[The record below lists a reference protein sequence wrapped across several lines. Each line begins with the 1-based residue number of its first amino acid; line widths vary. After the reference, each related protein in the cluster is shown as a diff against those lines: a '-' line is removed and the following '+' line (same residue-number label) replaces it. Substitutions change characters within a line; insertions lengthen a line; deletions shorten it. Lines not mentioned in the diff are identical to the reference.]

1 MKIAVLGRS
10 EILYGVVETILEN
23 GHEVTS
29 IVSPLEAPEYSR
41 TSEDFRALAQ
51 AHGIPFSS
59 GLAMSELT
67 RFLESGEPDIG
78 VSVNYPL
85 VISSEVIDSLPLGIL
100 NVHGGDLPRY
110 RGNACQ
116 AWAILNGEDR
126 IGLCVH
132 KMEGGK
138 LDSGDIIS
146 RDYFPVDVSTSITSV
161 HEWITARSP
170 ALVLEALTSLDD
182 DPSFLLEKQSESG
195 KLPLRCFPRKP
206 EDSRIDWSVP
216 ALEVVRLIKASSR
229 PYRGAYCFLD
239 DVEVTIW
246 DADIANYPHEFLA
259 VPGQVMEI
267 GRDEIVIA
275 CADGAIRLTEWEEDG
290 VPSKEESCVR
300 SIRQRF
306 W

>member
-1 MKIAVLGRS
+1 MKVAVLGRS
-10 EILYGVVETILEN
+10 EILYAIVEDLIQN

-41 TSEDFRALAQ
+41 TAEDFRALSR

-59 GLAMSELT
+59 GLAMNDLT
-67 RFLESGEPDIG
+67 EFLQIGEPDIG
-78 VSVNYPL
+78 VSVNYPV

-146 RDYFPVDVSTSITSV
+146 RDYFAVDVSTSITSV
-161 HEWITARSP
+161 HEWMTARSP
-170 ALVLEALTSLDD
+170 ALVMEALTSLDD

-195 KLPLRCFPRKP
+195 KVPLRCFPRKP
-206 EDSRIDWSVP
+206 EDARIDWTVS

-229 PYRGAYCFLD
+229 PYRGAYCYLD

-246 DADIANYPHEFLA
+246 DAAIANFLHEFLA

-267 GRDEIVIA
+267 GHSEIIVACGEGVIK
-275 CADGAIRLTEWEEDG
+275 LTEWEVDG
-290 VPSKEESCVR
+290 SATRAKASVR
-300 SIRQRF
+300 SVRQRF
-306 W
+306 S